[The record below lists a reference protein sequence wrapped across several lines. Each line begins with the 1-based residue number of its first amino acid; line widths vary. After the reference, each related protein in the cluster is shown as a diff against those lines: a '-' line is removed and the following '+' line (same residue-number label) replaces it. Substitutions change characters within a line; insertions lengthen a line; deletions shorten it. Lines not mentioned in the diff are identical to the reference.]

1 MRSPKPSDSP
11 SGFNREVYPLR
22 GVRVR
27 VDMHEYVRHVAAEV
41 DRLLAQ
47 NPGLDGED
55 PRALFSRM
63 VTPETLPDYSSC
75 LRRAAFGVLLVRAQH
90 RAELADPSTG
100 GEAA

>member
-1 MRSPKPSDSP
+1 VVSVSAWTCTSTSGGSRPRSTGCSP
-11 SGFNREVYPLR
+11 
-22 GVRVR
+22 
-27 VDMHEYVRHVAAEV
+27 
-41 DRLLAQ
+41 Q

-55 PRALFSRM
+55 PRVLFSRM